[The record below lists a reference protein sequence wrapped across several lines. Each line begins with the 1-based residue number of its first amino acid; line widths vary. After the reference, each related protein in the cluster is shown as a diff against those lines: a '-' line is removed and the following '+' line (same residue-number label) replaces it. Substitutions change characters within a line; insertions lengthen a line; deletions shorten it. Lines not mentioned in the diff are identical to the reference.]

1 MNNVQGA
8 GNAELTVFSGTVTL
22 ADPTSLPEGAS
33 PRNQNC
39 DFTVGSVLTRPGLT
53 NHFTFEN
60 SSVSGSGNATATFPQ
75 ISGPVGST
83 WNTPN
88 SILSNNGFFTSSNLT
103 SITEF
108 LDITEF
114 AFSAPSNSTPQGF
127 EPSVTGYATGPA
139 TLHLQPIRV
148 GSPFGNA
155 ETIALNVGSPTTVT
169 AGGINDLFGPT
180 SPWTTAQINNIGFG
194 LRVWVTASA
203 PCTVFLTNAIQ
214 TVFLIASQVNFN
226 YVTTFEDDFGT
237 IRTLALDANGQ
248 FWVENVSQNAGVLSP
263 LFDGPPANSFASSFT
278 SDSRE
283 YIAISDLSQGVY
295 PPQQYTG
302 QWNDRVSQVG
312 PGAPPV
318 FTASTQAAAAPAD
331 ITQSAVSSNI
341 VTLTCNNVFTAGEP
355 VLFAGLTVATFL
367 NGQVLIVLGS
377 GLSSTQ
383 FEVSFT
389 AANHATIA
397 DTGTATPQ
405 TSYPI
410 STITQPAPG
419 FPGQLGF
426 FDGIEQSSGVGSN
439 SPGSVITVYTADARA
454 GHFPG
459 GDPVLTA
466 AFNSGQPV
474 YIFISDLTGQFA
486 FANGTQLV
494 TGIGLATPNF
504 AGASAERSYFTFNVP
519 TVAFLTAGGSVAAIT
534 GQYQITA
541 ATITTSE
548 PVPVISIGSQVTISG
563 TSVANYNSTF
573 TITQTPNS
581 GAMEITQTQVTAG
594 SNTATYSYTVSSGA
608 NPTAGQLI
616 TITGTLNGGGNLN
629 GVDLV
634 IAGVSGGTS
643 GTFTITGLPTATAT
657 LTVPEQGQG
666 TTAGTQFVFDP
677 GAATVGSDDDPIFG
691 NSSGGGLV
699 FIINENSLIG
709 PGTRQGT
716 VFFITRNGFWT
727 APAPPVTFNVP
738 ENTQAILATQI
749 PIGPPNVIGRAI
761 VFTEGGTNG
770 VPGASFYTIPTPV
783 TFIVQGVT
791 FTASSLFINDN
802 TTTTATF
809 TFPDQTLLNAT
820 EIDIQ
825 GGDLFNLEELP
836 DAAWNLQYA
845 GRTVWGRV
853 RNQIQNFL
861 NLSFDGG
868 YLAVPSGT
876 ISPLG
881 WTRETNTG
889 VGTLLVSPVFGNSY
903 YMQNLTGATQE
914 VFGLIYQSAFQD
926 VNLVPI
932 LQNQTAYSVRVT
944 CRTPSSAMGPTLV
957 IDLCPLNS
965 SGFGTSIGSFVLG
978 LSQMSSTMATF
989 EGTLLTNSTLN
1000 IPSNLQLRVFANNFS
1015 DGADIEIDR
1024 IMIFPTQDPTNLTGL
1039 TFSYGTEVSSGSSDP
1054 ESFDQVTGIVDTQT
1068 VNAQPA
1074 NGGFQLR
1081 GLLYIVKE
1089 SSLGYLKDTPN
1100 QEPANWTPFE
1110 EVSNVAGACGIH
1122 AYTIDK
1128 HKGAEWA
1135 SMACQNGWYL
1145 FNGGAPTPIQI
1156 EIQDLWNSI
1165 NWSGSEGL
1173 CICNDIPNQKMYAAI
1188 PLPTPNPWMVDA
1200 TVNANP
1206 TTPNVILALD
1216 YKGMGTIDDLVSGMS
1231 IHMTMMGKLAV
1242 HDIRRKWS
1250 LWTIPTPFIGLV
1262 KRAELISLVMIC
1274 NGINSS
1280 KIYFLDQTQRGFDD
1294 GVPFTS
1300 SYCTYGF
1307 IDSAKQDSL
1316 PMFGAFNKRYRFF
1329 DTLASGSGTA
1339 GLTFYQNVLEA
1350 PYPYVVPGGVDLSNP
1365 AANDIQG
1372 PLDEYAQRLFCE
1384 IVMTNGWFNMSRLT
1398 LSGAADSFA
1407 AIRGF

>member
-1 MNNVQGA
+1 LNNVQGA

-39 DFTVGSVLTRPGLT
+39 DFNVGAVKTRSGLT
-53 NHFTFEN
+53 NPFTYQN
-60 SSVSGSGNATATFPQ
+60 SNVVGFGNSVAVVSQ
-75 ISGPVGST
+75 GST
-83 WNTPN
+83 WNNPDN
-88 SILSNNGFFTSSNLT
+88 ILSTSGFYTYNSVT
-103 SITEF
+103 SITDF
-108 LDITEF
+108 LDVTEF
-114 AFSAPSNSTPQGF
+114 AISAPPTETPQGF
-127 EPSVTGYATGPA
+127 FPSLSGYATGPA
-139 TLHLQPIRV
+139 TLHAQLLKAGVPVGTPETASLNI
-148 GSPFGNA
+148 GSPA
-155 ETIALNVGSPTTVT
+155 TVT
-169 AGGINDLFGPT
+169 LGGANNLFGAT
-180 SPWTTAQINNIGFG
+180 WSESDVNNINFG
-194 LRVWVTASA
+194 VRLWVTASS
-203 PCTVFLTNAIQ
+203 PVTVFLSNSAI
-214 TVFLIASQVNFN
+214 TVFLIPSQVNFN

-248 FWVENVSQNAGVLSP
+248 FWIENVSANPGSFFPA
-263 LFDGPPANSFASSFT
+263 FNGPPAGSFASSFT

-283 YIAISDLSQGVY
+283 YIAISDLLQGNY

-312 PGAPPV
+312 PGATPV
-318 FTASTQAAAAPAD
+318 FTASTQAAAAPVN

-341 VTLTCNNVFTAGEP
+341 VTLTANNTLTAGEP
-355 VLFAGLTVATFL
+355 VLFAGLTQATFL

-377 GLSSTQ
+377 GLSTTQ
-383 FEVSFT
+383 FEVAFVASDYT
-389 AANHATIA
+389 TMA

-410 STITQPAPG
+410 TTITQPAPG
-419 FPGQLGF
+419 FPGQVGF
-426 FDGIEQSSGVGSN
+426 FDGIEQSSGTGSG
-439 SPGSVITVYTADARA
+439 SPGSVVTVYTANARA
-454 GHFPG
+454 GHFPA
-459 GDPVLTA
+459 GDPVLTT

-474 YIFISDLTGQFA
+474 YVYISGLPATFA

-494 TGIGLATPNF
+494 TSIGLAVPNF
-504 AGASAERSYFTFNVP
+504 DGASAERWYFTFNVP
-519 TVAFLTAGGSVAAIT
+519 TVSFATDGGDSASIT

-548 PVPVISIGSQVTISG
+548 PVPGIAIGSQVTISG
-563 TSVANYNSTF
+563 TSVSNYNSTW

-594 SNTATYSYTVSSGA
+594 SNIATYSYTVTSGA

-616 TITGTLNGGGNLN
+616 TITGTLNGGGTLN

-634 IAGVSGGTS
+634 IASVSGSTS
-643 GTFTITGLPTATAT
+643 GTFTIAGLPLATAT

-666 TTAGTQFVFDP
+666 TTAGSQFVFDP
-677 GAATVGSDDDPIFG
+677 GVATVGGSNDPIFG
-691 NSSGGGLV
+691 NSTGGGLV
-699 FIINENSLIG
+699 FIINENTLIG

-738 ENTQAILATQI
+738 ENTQAILASHI
-749 PIGPPNVIGRAI
+749 PIGPPNVIARGI
-761 VFTEGGTNG
+761 VFTEGGSNG

-783 TFIVQGVT
+783 TYIVQGVT
-791 FTASSLFINDN
+791 YTASSLFINDN

-809 TFPDQTLLNAT
+809 SFPDSTLLNAT
-820 EIDIQ
+820 EVDIQ

-836 DAAWNLQYA
+836 DAAWCLQYA

-868 YLAVPSGT
+868 YLANPGGNLA
-876 ISPLG
+876 PLG
-881 WTRETNTG
+881 WTAATG
-889 VGTLLVSPVFGNSY
+889 TGAGQLLVSPVFGNSY
-903 YMQNLTGATQE
+903 YISNLTGGVSPPFFQM
-914 VFGLIYQSAFQD
+914 IYQSAFQD
-926 VNLVPI
+926 INLVSI

-944 CRTPSSAMGPTLV
+944 CRSPSSGFGGFLV
-957 IDLCPLNS
+957 IDLAVLTAT
-965 SGFGTSIGSFVLG
+965 GFGAQLGQFLLTPQAMTSS
-978 LSQMSSTMATF
+978 MATY

-1000 IPSNLQLRVFANNFS
+1000 IPSGTQLRVYAANIP
-1015 DGADIEIDR
+1015 DGVDIEIDR

-1039 TFSYGTEVSSGSSDP
+1039 TLSYGTDVSSGSSDP
-1054 ESFDQVTGIVDTQT
+1054 ESFDQVTGIIDTQT
-1068 VNAQPA
+1068 VNSQPA

-1081 GLLYIVKE
+1081 GLLYVVKE

-1165 NWSGSEGL
+1165 NWANAEGV

-1188 PLPTPNPWMVDA
+1188 PLPTPNPWMIDA
-1200 TVNANP
+1200 TVNAAP
-1206 TTPNVILALD
+1206 TSPNVILALD
-1216 YKGMGTIDDLVSGMS
+1216 YKGMGTIDDLMNGMS

-1250 LWTIPTPFIGLV
+1250 LWTIPTPFMGLV
-1262 KRAELISLVMIC
+1262 KRNELLSLVMFC

-1280 KIYFLDQTQRGFDD
+1280 KIYYLDPTVQGFDD

-1307 IDSAKQDSL
+1307 IDASKQDSM
-1316 PMFGAFNKRYRFF
+1316 PMFGSFNKRYRFF

-1339 GLTFYQNVLEA
+1339 ALTFYQNVLEA
-1350 PYPYVVPGGVDLSNP
+1350 PYPYVVPGSVDLSNP

-1384 IVMTNGWFNMSRLT
+1384 IVMTDGWFSMSRLT